1 MGEMKIKIIGNK
13 FKETNS
19 KITTVEEKYGELEK
33 YAEFVPNIVN
43 YFPKDMKKNMSLGQN
58 NFKMSYLIN

>member
-43 YFPKDMKKNMSLGQN
+43 YFPKD
-58 NFKMSYLIN
+58 I